1 MKSIK
6 IDTNKTG
13 WTHIE
18 ADVKNIVAHF
28 NDGHKEKMAVL
39 DFLMAARKRKNIIQI
54 DLYAEGEEIMEE

>member
-18 ADVKNIVAHF
+18 GDVKNIVAHF
-28 NDGHKEKMAVL
+28 NDGHKEKMTVL
-39 DFLMAARKRKNIIQI
+39 DFLMSAHKRKNIIQI
-54 DLYAEGEEIMEE
+54 DLYSEGEEIKD

>member
-6 IDTNKTG
+6 IDPNKTC

-18 ADVKNIVAHF
+18 GDVKNIVAHF

-39 DFLMAARKRKNIIQI
+39 DFLMAARKRKNITQI

>member
-18 ADVKNIVAHF
+18 GDVKNIVAHF
-28 NDGHKEKMAVL
+28 NDGHKEKMTVL
-39 DFLMAARKRKNIIQI
+39 DFLISARKRKNIIQI
-54 DLYAEGEEIMEE
+54 DLYSEGEEIEEE